1 MDPVKVRTCLNGL
14 TNAQRLESSDP
25 RRWDLLAQALSKY
38 GVVYVITEPQKNLL
52 SKWLG
57 QACSR
62 HDEGDSKKNDHKKV
76 AKKEASEPEYVK
88 PVVRGLSRPRP
99 VLVRLASKRLI
110 NKGVSP
116 EDSNFDSDAGHHSSE
131 DDEKAAPVV
140 VSRRKKRR
148 LETTVFDGS
157 QVATRY
163 KTPSKNQRQK
173 ILWAQRTRFKAL
185 IRRVCSL
192 TIEDVSVDNY
202 NVLGGF
208 HWKDYGLST
217 GEKKLFLYS
226 HLLIPFF

>member
-25 RRWDLLAQALSKY
+25 RRWDLLAKALSKY
-38 GVVYVITEPQKNLL
+38 GVVYVITEPQRNLL
-52 SKWLG
+52 SKWLE
-57 QACSR
+57 QACFR
-62 HDEGDSKKNDHKKV
+62 HDDGDSKKNDHKKV
-76 AKKEASEPEYVK
+76 AKKEAGEPDDVK

-99 VLVRLASKRLI
+99 MVVRLASKRLI
-110 NKGVSP
+110 NKVMSP
-116 EDSNFDSDAGHHSSE
+116 EDSDSDSDAGHHSE
-131 DDEKAAPVV
+131 DDANTAPVV

-148 LETTVFDGS
+148 VETTLLDGS

-192 TIEDVSVDNY
+192 TMEDVSVDNY

-217 GEKKLFLYS
+217 GEE
-226 HLLIPFF
+226 